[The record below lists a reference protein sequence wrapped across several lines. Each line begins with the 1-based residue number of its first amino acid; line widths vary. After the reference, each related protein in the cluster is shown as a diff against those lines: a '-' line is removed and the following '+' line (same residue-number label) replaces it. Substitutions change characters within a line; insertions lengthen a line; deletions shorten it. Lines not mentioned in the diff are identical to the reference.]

1 MESHPLITL
10 TTDFGYKDPFAGIMK
25 GIILSINPGARIV
38 DITHDITPQKVL
50 EAAFTLEMSFRSF
63 PHNTIHVVVV
73 DPGVGSGR
81 RPLVAA
87 TDNHYFV
94 GPDNGVFSRI
104 YELSESLQVVNVT
117 AEHYFL
123 PRKSSTFHGR
133 DVFAPVAAWL
143 SRGIN
148 ISKFGDVISDYV
160 TLHMPALMSPKENS
174 IEGEV
179 IYIDRFGNLMTNI
192 DADKIDDLKGNNAGG
207 NLKIVIKSME
217 APFKR
222 YYSEA
227 ENKKLC
233 SLINSFGHLELFVNG
248 GSASSD
254 FDIRVGEK
262 VGIELY

>member
-1 MESHPLITL
+1 
-10 TTDFGYKDPFAGIMK
+10 
-25 GIILSINPGARIV
+25 
-38 DITHDITPQKVL
+38 
-50 EAAFTLEMSFRSF
+50 
-63 PHNTIHVVVV
+63 
-73 DPGVGSGR
+73 VGSGR

-148 ISKFGDVISDYV
+148 ISNFGDVISDHV
-160 TLHMPALMSPKENS
+160 TLHVPAPMSPKKNS

-192 DADKIDDLKGNNAGG
+192 DADKIDDLKGNNGGG
-207 NLKIVIKSME
+207 NLKIMIKSME
-217 APFKR
+217 TPFKR